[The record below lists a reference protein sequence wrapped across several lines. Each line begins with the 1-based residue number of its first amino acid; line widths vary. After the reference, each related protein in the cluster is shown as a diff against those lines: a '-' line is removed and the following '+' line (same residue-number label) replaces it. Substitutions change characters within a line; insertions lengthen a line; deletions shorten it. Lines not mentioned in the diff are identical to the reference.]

1 MDGRPQVAHGQEIP
15 NVHQSVRGSRTSA
28 EKNWFLSALR
38 PSHLRGVT
46 CAVELSPPQPSLGE
60 RWYVSAQARRA
71 HLPNVRTRRRPERSR
86 D

>member
-46 CAVELSPPQPSLGE
+46 SAV
-60 RWYVSAQARRA
+60 
-71 HLPNVRTRRRPERSR
+71 
-86 D
+86 